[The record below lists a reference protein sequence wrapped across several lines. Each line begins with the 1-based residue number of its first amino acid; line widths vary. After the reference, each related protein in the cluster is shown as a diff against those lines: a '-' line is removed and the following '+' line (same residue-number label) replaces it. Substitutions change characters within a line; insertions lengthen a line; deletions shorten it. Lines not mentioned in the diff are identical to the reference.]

1 LTISVQTS
9 ERLSLEQIQ
18 TFLEGSEE
26 VGFKGQNREEVY
38 GWVNETLRQQRYEE
52 LKRSQ
57 RGWVRRYVEKMT
69 GLSRAQ
75 TTRLI
80 TMYLQGEEVKPQSYR
95 RQRFPRRYTGKDIA
109 LLAGVDEAHQTLSGP
124 ATKKLLQRAC
134 YNFQDRRYQNLAEIS
149 VAHLYR
155 LRGSRAYRQR
165 RIRYQETRPT
175 PVSIGERRKPEPQG
189 RPGYLRIDT
198 VHQGDQDGVKGVYHI
213 NAVDEVTQWEV
224 VGSVE
229 QISEAFLEPMLVAML
244 AQFPFRIRGFH
255 SDNGSEFINHVV
267 EKLNQLLIEQTKS
280 RPRHSNDNGLAES
293 KNGAVV
299 RKHMGYTHI
308 PAPYAAAIA
317 TFYIEHFNP
326 YLNFHRPCGVP
337 ELKVNA
343 KGKQKRVYRWYATPW
358 EILRQ
363 MPDVAR
369 HLKAE
374 LTIAQLDQQAQAQS
388 DTQAAAEMQAAKR
401 KLWSSFKRTPATGSI
416 APPAGRVRH
425 QKQSTSSQKP
435 KPTMQE
441 AKATGGVG
449 HLPLVGLG
457 AAAEYQISNQNP
469 KPTMKETPGRPG
481 VPDGLPLVS
490 PGPQNP
496 IRKETPTA
504 GRFAPASRLIL
515 Q

>member
-1 LTISVQTS
+1 MQTS

-18 TFLEGSEE
+18 AFLDGSGE

-38 GWVNETLRQQRYEE
+38 GWVNQTLRQQRFEE
-52 LKRSQ
+52 LKRSE
-57 RGWVRRYVEKMT
+57 RGVVRRYVEKMT

-80 TMYLQGEEVKPQSYR
+80 TVYVGGDEVKPQAYR
-95 RQRFPRRYTGKDIA
+95 RRRFARRYTGEDIA
-109 LLAGVDEAHQTLSGP
+109 LLAGVDEVHETLSGP

-134 YNFQDRRYQNLAEIS
+134 YNFHDTRYQSLARIS

-155 LRGSRAYRQR
+155 LRGSRAYRER
-165 RIRYQETRPT
+165 RIKYQVTRPT

-229 QISEAFLEPMLVAML
+229 AISEAFLIPMLEAML

-255 SDNGSEFINHVV
+255 SDNGSEFINHLVA
-267 EKLNQLLIEQTKS
+267 KLLNKLLIEQTKS

-299 RKHMGYTHI
+299 RKAMGYTHI
-308 PAPYAAAIA
+308 AGQHAAAIA
-317 TFYIEHFNP
+317 EFYTEHLNP

-337 ELKVNA
+337 ELVVNG
-343 KGKQKRVYRWYATPW
+343 KGKEKRVYRWYATPW

-363 MPDVAR
+363 LPDVAS

-374 LTIAQLDQQAQAQS
+374 WTIAQLDQQAQAKS
-388 DTQAAAEMQAAKR
+388 DTQAAAEMQEAKR
-401 KLWSSFKRTPATGSI
+401 KLFAGFPRDCEAGSV
-416 APPAGRVRH
+416 APPV
-425 QKQSTSSQKP
+425 
-435 KPTMQE
+435 
-441 AKATGGVG
+441 
-449 HLPLVGLG
+449 
-457 AAAEYQISNQNP
+457 
-469 KPTMKETPGRPG
+469 GRPRG
-481 VPDGLPLVS
+481 NRGAPTTN
-490 PGPQNP
+490 PQN
-496 IRKETPTA
+496 A
-504 GRFAPASRLIL
+504 L
-515 Q
+515 